1 MTCMGTEKSRQKT
14 HKVFVCVCV
23 IKLNVVGFLAGIR
36 REEAE
41 VGGFSGKNGSAESPE
56 KW

>member
-1 MTCMGTEKSRQKT
+1 MGTEKSRQKT